1 MSPHTR
7 DDEPAD
13 RRSIVVAGS
22 AAGRRNGRGPDCS
35 RLPVASATIDLAV
48 LAMAAHELRAPAE
61 RVALFEEIRRVLTP
75 SGRAIVA
82 EHLRDWPNAVAFG
95 PGVLHFHSRRAWRQS
110 FMQAGLTIDAEHRI
124 TPFVAIFVLRRQS

>member
-1 MSPHTR
+1 MA
-7 DDEPAD
+7 E
-13 RRSIVVAGS
+13 
-22 AAGRRNGRGPDCS
+22 AAACS